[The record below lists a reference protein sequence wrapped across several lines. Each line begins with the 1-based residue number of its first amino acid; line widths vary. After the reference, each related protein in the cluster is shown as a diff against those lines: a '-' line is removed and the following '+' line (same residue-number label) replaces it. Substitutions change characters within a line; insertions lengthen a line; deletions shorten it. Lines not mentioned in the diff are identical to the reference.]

1 MSILLIH
8 KTFDNL
14 YEAYEETIDGDE
26 ELISEKCFQMKLDE
40 LVVEKVI
47 VFGAITTEY
56 HNDENLY
63 TIQNSINY
71 KHCENIKDPV
81 KRFISFEL
89 VQNLSTFFI
98 LQPTQMGKNNII
110 SEELVKWAK
119 DMSKKVVAF
128 IVFANDQPLSVQS
141 CIGIEKVFA
150 KHNIKIK
157 IIMLSS
163 DKKITLESIKDNING
178 YAADKTDEGEEPEYG
193 MPIICSL
200 DNPAQRKKTLS
211 LIKYIHMK
219 VTTKKSMLR
228 YGMIWDEADK
238 TYGSA
243 RNVEYSID
251 EELVSFKK
259 YIVDKND
266 ALYRLGFASATEGGL
281 IIEDDFP
288 ECANAYIYPVIITP
302 DIKANYRSLNHPES
316 ISHIVPYLKK
326 KHDPN
331 TYAMHVLNTKQEH
344 FHTPIVFPNGE
355 LYYRKVIINSKVQT
369 KDMELLA
376 IWCNENNF
384 NSLVINGAGGGRSS
398 IKVYKNGKLWRT
410 YKLKFENVSKS
421 LNERMYY
428 IYKSQNMNDKP
439 LVVIGCRKIDRG
451 LSFHYCP
458 RVDTKVIIRGE
469 DGDIITQDKDGLVF
483 TDEILGNIPNKETA
497 VQKAGRLAGNIG
509 NSPQYP
515 GSIHYWSDERTED
528 IVRRQ
533 LNVVNTTNEIAK
545 QNNSLTFGQ
554 SIKKAQHIHT
564 QAPPNHETDD
574 SLYRVYD
581 SEEVMRIVYNK
592 LHKKEYPRT
601 FKKNKEGFMECSIFS
616 ASKVQK
622 LCDVIKHIP
631 TAIKSGGGAKGGET
645 VSRKLFPCY
654 KDTSDPTSLHFVMLL
669 DPTEIKPEQVKK
681 IDYIHKDIKVPQKG
695 NF

>member
-1 MSILLIH
+1 MIH

-14 YEAYEETIDGDE
+14 YEAYEETIDEGE
-26 ELISEKCFQMKLDE
+26 ELIDEKCFQMKLDE
-40 LVVEKVI
+40 LVAEQVI
-47 VFGAITTEY
+47 VFGPFTTEY

-63 TIQNSINY
+63 TIHNSINY

-98 LQPTQMGKNNII
+98 LQPTQMGKNTII
-110 SEELVKWAK
+110 SKELVKWAK
-119 DMSKKVVAF
+119 DIAKKPVAF
-128 IVFANDQPLSVQS
+128 MMFANDLPLSVQS
-141 CIGIEKVFA
+141 RIGIEKVFA
-150 KHNIKIK
+150 EHKIKIK
-157 IIMLSS
+157 TFMLSS
-163 DKKITLESIKDNING
+163 DKKITMESIKDNING
-178 YAADKTDEGEEPEYG
+178 YAADKTEEGEEPEYG

-200 DNPAQRKKTLS
+200 DNPTQRKKTLS
-211 LIKYIHMK
+211 LIKYIHTK
-219 VTTKKSMLR
+219 VATKKSLLR
-228 YGMIWDEADK
+228 YGIIWDEADK
-238 TYGSA
+238 TYASA
-243 RNVEYSID
+243 RNVEYTV
-251 EELVSFKK
+251 EEEVVSFRK

-288 ECANAYIYPVIITP
+288 ECVNAYIYPVIVTP
-302 DIKANYRSLNHPES
+302 DIEANYRSLNHPES
-316 ISHIVPYLKK
+316 ISNIVPYLKK

-331 TYAMHVLNTKQEH
+331 TYAMHVLNTNHEH
-344 FHTPIVFPNGE
+344 FHTPVVLPNRE

-369 KDMELLA
+369 KDMEVLA
-376 IWCNENNF
+376 IWCNDNNF
-384 NSLVINGAGGGRSS
+384 NSLVINGAGGTRAS
-398 IKVYKNGKLWRT
+398 IKVYKNGKLSRI

-421 LNERMYY
+421 LNERIYY

-439 LVVIGCRKIDRG
+439 LVIIGSRKIDRG

-469 DGDIITQDKDGLVF
+469 DGDIITQDKDGIVF

-497 VQKAGRLAGNIG
+497 VQKAGRLAGIIG
-509 NSPQYP
+509 NSPQYI
-515 GSIHYWSDERTED
+515 GSTDYWIDERTETM
-528 IVRRQ
+528 VRRQ

-545 QNNSLTFGQ
+545 QNSSLTFGQ
-554 SIKKAQHIHT
+554 SLKKAQDIHT
-564 QAPPNHETDD
+564 QAPSNHETDD

-581 SEEVMRIVYNK
+581 SEEDMRIVYKK
-592 LHKKEYPRT
+592 LHGKYPRT
-601 FKKNKEGFMECSIFS
+601 FKKNKEGFVKCSIF
-616 ASKVQK
+616 KTGTVQK

-631 TAIKSGGGAKGGET
+631 TAITSGGGAKEGKT

-654 KDTSDPTSLHFVMLL
+654 KDTSDQTSLHFVILL
-669 DPTEIKPEQVKK
+669 DPIKIKPETVNK
-681 IDYIHKDIKVPQKG
+681 IDLVHKYIKVPQKG